1 MSKTIEN
8 LTRKIV
14 DNFVSDDNNIY
25 IGNDLFIAMNARKFG
40 LRLLRTGQP
49 YRVDI
54 RMILRQGRL
63 LSFRRVPYLK

>member
-25 IGNDLFIAMNARKFG
+25 IGNDLFIAMNARKFD
-40 LRLLRTGQP
+40 Q
-49 YRVDI
+49 
-54 RMILRQGRL
+54 
-63 LSFRRVPYLK
+63 